1 MKNEKKSAISQMDK
15 ILKAKI
21 RKRVELANLPF
32 PEKVKIVAK
41 LQGMSNGLI
50 IASGRKPKR
59 AWKV

>member
-1 MKNEKKSAISQMDK
+1 MDK